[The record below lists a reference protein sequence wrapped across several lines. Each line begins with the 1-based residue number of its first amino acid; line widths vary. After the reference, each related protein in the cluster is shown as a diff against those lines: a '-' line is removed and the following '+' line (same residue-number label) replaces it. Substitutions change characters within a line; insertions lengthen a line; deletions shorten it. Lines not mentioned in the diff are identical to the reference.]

1 MLRSL
6 RERLAE
12 SRRAFAAVFTNPGLR
27 RLELSWTGTV
37 CAYWIFIVTL
47 SLFAYE
53 HGGAGAVG
61 LVGLLRVLPSVVASP
76 FGAVL
81 GDRYPRER
89 VMVGIN
95 LARSL
100 TIAGAAVAAFAGAP
114 AGIVY
119 SLGSLMGL
127 LQSTFRPTQAALLPQ
142 LARSPEELTAAN
154 LVLTTIEGMGIFLG
168 PAIGG
173 LLLATTGT
181 DVVFA
186 ATAGVFLVSAFLL
199 VGVRVERGT
208 RAAARVPA
216 GFLREAFAGYRT
228 VAHDA
233 RLRLV
238 IGLYGAQTLV
248 AGALNVLIVVAALE
262 LLDLGKA
269 GIGYLNSA
277 VGVGGLVG
285 GFGALALLGRT
296 KLASDFGV
304 GLVLLGLP
312 IALIGVFPDTAVAL
326 VLLGVVGVGTTIVD
340 VAGVTLLQRAVPDD
354 VLTRV
359 MGVVQSVFVGTLGI
373 GAVIAPLLTSAIH
386 VRGALIATGA
396 ALPVLTV
403 LAWTRLRALDA
414 QTAAPARGLEL
425 LRGIALFRPLP
436 PATIEQLAA
445 NLIPVHAAAGTE
457 IVRQGAIGDRFYI
470 VARGEL
476 DVTVDGRPGEPLLA
490 GDHFGEI
497 ALLHDVPRTAT
508 VRARTDVELLA
519 LDRDEFIGAVTG
531 HPESAEA
538 AHAVVAARLASLRP
552 SVASV

>member
-12 SRRAFAAVFTNPGLR
+12 SRQAFAAVFTNPGLR

-119 SLGSLMGL
+119 ALGSLMGL

-312 IALIGVFPDTAVAL
+312 IALIGVFPDTPVAL

>member
-1 MLRSL
+1 M
-6 RERLAE
+6 
-12 SRRAFAAVFTNPGLR
+12 
-27 RLELSWTGTV
+27 
-37 CAYWIFIVTL
+37 
-47 SLFAYE
+47 
-53 HGGAGAVG
+53 
-61 LVGLLRVLPSVVASP
+61 
-76 FGAVL
+76 
-81 GDRYPRER
+81 
-89 VMVGIN
+89 
-95 LARSL
+95 
-100 TIAGAAVAAFAGAP
+100 
-114 AGIVY
+114 
-119 SLGSLMGL
+119 
-127 LQSTFRPTQAALLPQ
+127 
-142 LARSPEELTAAN
+142 
-154 LVLTTIEGMGIFLG
+154 
-168 PAIGG
+168 
-173 LLLATTGT
+173 
-181 DVVFA
+181 
-186 ATAGVFLVSAFLL
+186 
-199 VGVRVERGT
+199 
-208 RAAARVPA
+208 
-216 GFLREAFAGYRT
+216 
-228 VAHDA
+228 
-233 RLRLV
+233 

>member
-1 MLRSL
+1 MLSSL

-12 SRRAFAAVFTNPGLR
+12 SRQAFSAVFTNPGLR
-27 RLELSWTGTV
+27 RIELSWTGTV

-53 HGGAGAVG
+53 QGGAGAVG
-61 LVGLLRVLPSVVASP
+61 LVGLLRVLPSVVAAP

-89 VMVGIN
+89 VMVVIN

-119 SLGSLMGL
+119 ALGSLMGL

-154 LVLTTIEGMGIFLG
+154 LVLTTIEGVGLFLG

-173 LLLATTGT
+173 LLLAATGT

-186 ATAGVFLVSAFLL
+186 ATAAVFLVSAFLL
-199 VGVRVERGT
+199 VGVRAERGLSP
-208 RAAARVPA
+208 ARVPV
-216 GFLREAFAGYRT
+216 GFLREALVGYRT
-228 VAHDA
+228 VAQDA

-248 AGALNVLIVVAALE
+248 AGALNVLIVIAALE

-285 GFGALALLGRT
+285 GFGALALVGRT
-296 KLASDFGV
+296 KLASDFGA

-312 IALIGVFPDTAVAL
+312 IALIGVFPETPVAL
-326 VLLGVVGVGTTIVD
+326 VLLGLVGVGTTIVD

-359 MGVVQSVFVGTLGI
+359 MGVVQSVFVGTLGL
-373 GAVIAPLLTSAIH
+373 GAVVAPLLTSAFH

-396 ALPVLTV
+396 LLPVLTV

-414 QTAAPARGLEL
+414 RTAAPGRGLEL
-425 LRGIALFRPLP
+425 LRGIPLFRPLP
-436 PATIEQLAA
+436 PATLEQLAA
-445 NLIPVHAAAGTE
+445 NLVPVHVAAGEE
-457 IVRQGAIGDRFYI
+457 IFRQGTIGDRFYI
-470 VARGEL
+470 VAQGEVE
-476 DVTVDGRPGEPLLA
+476 VTVDSHPAEPLRE
-490 GDHFGEI
+490 GGYFGEI

-508 VRARTDVELLA
+508 VRARTGVELLA

-531 HPESAEA
+531 NPESAEA

>member
-12 SRRAFAAVFTNPGLR
+12 SRQAFAAVFTNPGLR

-89 VMVGIN
+89 VMVAIN

-119 SLGSLMGL
+119 ALGSLMGL

-142 LARSPEELTAAN
+142 LARSPEELTAIA
-154 LVLTTIEGMGIFLG
+154 G

-173 LLLATTGT
+173 LLLAATGT

-186 ATAGVFLVSAFLL
+186 ATAGVFLASAFLL
-199 VGVRVERGT
+199 VGVRVERG
-208 RAAARVPA
+208 APAARVPA
-216 GFLREAFAGYRT
+216 GFVREAFAGYRT

-248 AGALNVLIVVAALE
+248 AGALNVLIVIAALE

-312 IALIGVFPDTAVAL
+312 IALIGVFPETAVAL
-326 VLLGVVGVGTTIVD
+326 VLLGLVGVGTTIVD

-373 GAVIAPLLTSAIH
+373 GAVIAPLLTSAVH

>member
-89 VMVGIN
+89 VMVAIN

-119 SLGSLMGL
+119 ALGSLMGL

-154 LVLTTIEGMGIFLG
+154 LVLTTVEGMGIFLG

-173 LLLATTGT
+173 LLLAATGT

-208 RAAARVPA
+208 PAVRVPA
-216 GFLREAFAGYRT
+216 GFLGEAFAGYRT

-296 KLASDFGV
+296 RLASDFGA

-312 IALIGVFPDTAVAL
+312 IALIGVFPDTPVAL
-326 VLLGVVGVGTTIVD
+326 ILLGLVGVGTTIVD
-340 VAGVTLLQRAVPDD
+340 VAGVTLLQRAVPDE

-359 MGVVQSVFVGTLGI
+359 MGVVQSVFVGTLGL
-373 GAVIAPLLTSAIH
+373 GAVIAPLLTSAFH

-396 ALPVLTV
+396 VLPVLTV

-425 LRGIALFRPLP
+425 LRGISLFRPLP

-445 NLIPVHAAAGTE
+445 NLIPVGAAAGEE
-457 IVRQGAIGDRFYI
+457 IVRQETIGDRFYI

-476 DVTVDGRPGEPLLA
+476 DVTVDGRPGERLRA

-508 VRARTDVELLA
+508 VRALTDVELLA

-552 SVASV
+552 SVGSV

>member
-119 SLGSLMGL
+119 ALGSLMGL

-216 GFLREAFAGYRT
+216 GFLREVFAGYRT

>member
-119 SLGSLMGL
+119 ALGSLMGL

-173 LLLATTGT
+173 LLLAATGT

-199 VGVRVERGT
+199 VGIRVERGT
-208 RAAARVPA
+208 PAARVPA

-312 IALIGVFPDTAVAL
+312 IALIGVCPETAVAL
-326 VLLGVVGVGTTIVD
+326 VLLGLVGVGTTIVD

-373 GAVIAPLLTSAIH
+373 GAVIAPLLTSAFH

-425 LRGIALFRPLP
+425 LRGISLFRPLP

-445 NLIPVHAAAGTE
+445 NLTPVHAAAGEE
-457 IVRQGAIGDRFYI
+457 IVRQGTIGDRFYI
-470 VARGEL
+470 VSRGEL
-476 DVTVDGRPGEPLLA
+476 DVTVDGRRGEPLRA

>member
-12 SRRAFAAVFTNPGLR
+12 SRQAFSAVFTNPGLR

-89 VMVGIN
+89 VMVAIN
-95 LARSL
+95 LLRSL

-119 SLGSLMGL
+119 ALGSLMGL

-142 LARSPEELTAAN
+142 LARTPEELTAAN

-173 LLLATTGT
+173 LLLAATGT

-208 RAAARVPA
+208 PAARVPA

-228 VAHDA
+228 VARDA

-312 IALIGVFPDTAVAL
+312 IALIGVFPETAVAL
-326 VLLGVVGVGTTIVD
+326 VLLGLVGVGTTIVD

-373 GAVIAPLLTSAIH
+373 GAVIAPLLTSTLH

-425 LRGIALFRPLP
+425 LHGISLFRPLP
-436 PATIEQLAA
+436 PATMEQLAA
-445 NLIPVHAAAGTE
+445 NLIPVHAAAGEE

-476 DVTVDGRPGEPLLA
+476 DVTVDGRRGEPLRA

-519 LDRDEFIGAVTG
+519 LDRDEFLGAVTG

-538 AHAVVAARLASLRP
+538 AHAVVAARLAS
-552 SVASV
+552 

>member
-12 SRRAFAAVFTNPGLR
+12 SRQAFAAVFTNPGLR

-119 SLGSLMGL
+119 ALGSLMGL

-552 SVASV
+552 SVGSV